1 MLPYIAIPSYRRS
14 TSISSKTLKFL
25 HREGYPAEKIHIFV
39 ASDEEF
45 KKYEEEISEDLYG
58 EIIVGVLGLKEQRN
72 FITSF
77 YKEDEII
84 IQMDDDV
91 KTIRSD
97 VTFLMLVRIAQSHL
111 EYRNAGLFGV
121 LPNDDKRRFK
131 PSMTKH
137 LAHILGSFFVVRN
150 HKDIQITHT
159 EKEDMERSILYFKRY
174 GQVLRYQN
182 AGVATTY
189 GKGKGGLQSDKNRS
203 KNIEAGI
210 QNLITLYPEYCGI
223 VDKKGVKDIILN
235 WRAESE
241 QSKSKKNDGDPLHPL
256 SSK

>member
-1 MLPYIAIPSYRRS
+1 MLPYIAIPSYNRS

-45 KKYEEEISEDLYG
+45 KKYEEELSEDLYG
-58 EIIVGVLGLKEQRN
+58 EIIVGVPGLKEQRN

-97 VTFLMLVRIAQSHL
+97 VTFLMLVRIGQANL

-137 LAHILGSFFVVRN
+137 LAHILGSFFIMRN
-150 HKDIQITHT
+150 HKDIKMTYT

-182 AGVATTY
+182 AGVCTTY
-189 GKGKGGLQSDKNRS
+189 GKGKGGLQTPGRDERIKAEILRFQT
-203 KNIEAGI
+203 E
-210 QNLITLYPEYCGI
+210 YPEYIGV
-223 VDKKGVKDIILN
+223 VDKKGVQDIILN
-235 WRAESE
+235 WRSESE

>member
-1 MLPYIAIPSYRRS
+1 MLPFIAIPSYNRS
-14 TSISSKTLKFL
+14 TSIGSKTLKFL
-25 HREGYPAEKIHIFV
+25 QREGYPAEKIHIFV
-39 ASDEEF
+39 ASDEEY
-45 KKYEEEISEDLYG
+45 KKYEKEIPEDMYG
-58 EIIVGVLGLKEQRN
+58 EIILGVPGLKDQRN

-77 YKEDEII
+77 YPEDEII

-97 VTFLMLVRIAQSHL
+97 VTFLMLVTIGTAHL

-137 LAHILGSFFVVRN
+137 LAHILGSFFIMRN
-150 HKDIQITHT
+150 HRNIIMTYT

-189 GKGKGGLQSDKNRS
+189 GKGKGGLQTPGRPERIKAEILRFQT
-203 KNIEAGI
+203 E
-210 QNLITLYPEYCGI
+210 YPEYVGV
-223 VDKKGVKDIILN
+223 VDKKGVQDIILN
-235 WRAESE
+235 WRSEPES
-241 QSKSKKNDGDPLHPL
+241 KN
-256 SSK
+256 K

>member
-1 MLPYIAIPSYRRS
+1 MLPFIAIPSYNRS
-14 TSISSKTLKFL
+14 TSIASKTLKFL
-25 HREGYPAEKIHIFV
+25 HREGYPAERIHIFV

-45 KKYEEEISEDLYG
+45 KKYESELSEDLYG

-77 YKEDEII
+77 YKDDEII

-97 VTFLMLVRIAQSHL
+97 VTFKMLVEIGCAHL

-137 LAHILGSFFVVRN
+137 LTHILGSFFIMRN
-150 HKDIQITHT
+150 HRDIKMTYT
-159 EKEDMERSILYFKRY
+159 EKEDMERSIIYFKRY

-189 GKGKGGLQSDKNRS
+189 GKGKGGLQTPGRPDRIKAEILRFQT
-203 KNIEAGI
+203 E
-210 QNLITLYPEYCGI
+210 YPEYVGV
-223 VDKKGVKDIILN
+223 VDKKGVQDIILN
-235 WRAESE
+235 WRADSE
-241 QSKSKKNDGDPLHPL
+241 QSKSKKNDDGRPHPP
-256 SSK
+256 SAK